1 MAEKPKKQ
9 KSLKLDIGYEMARVD
24 AKDRGFY
31 DDLDEQEKKDI
42 SPYILLRWASCVNT
56 NNDEL
61 NRYYLLSTNQQANKH
76 FWSSSQHK
84 KLQWLLLTTVS
95 PGMGKHR
102 HEWIAYNGRQ
112 AKNKRSR
119 LLTQLFPE
127 IKTQDAEQLAEL
139 IPDAEL
145 KQRLEQ
151 LGWTDK
157 DINEAMK

>member
-1 MAEKPKKQ
+1 MAEK
-9 KSLKLDIGYEMARVD
+9 SDKLSIWNEMAQLD
-24 AKDRGFY
+24 QKNRGFY
-31 DDLDEQEKKDI
+31 DELNDDEQKKF
-42 SPYILLRWASCVNT
+42 SPYVLLRWASCVNS
-56 NNDEL
+56 NSDEL

-76 FWSSSQHK
+76 FWSSTKHK

-95 PGMGKHR
+95 PAMGKHK

-157 DINEAMK
+157 DIKEAMK

>member
-1 MAEKPKKQ
+1 MAEK
-9 KSLKLDIGYEMARVD
+9 SDKLSIWNEMAQLDQKNR
-24 AKDRGFY
+24 RFY
-31 DDLDEQEKKDI
+31 DELNEQEKKDI
-42 SPYILLRWASCVNT
+42 SPYVLLRWASCIDT

-76 FWSSSQHK
+76 FWSSSLHK

-151 LGWTDK
+151 MGWNDK
-157 DINEAMK
+157 DIKEAMK

>member
-1 MAEKPKKQ
+1 MAG
-9 KSLKLDIGYEMARVD
+9 KSDKLSIWNEMAQLDQKNR
-24 AKDRGFY
+24 RFY
-31 DDLDEQEKKDI
+31 DELNEQEKKDI
-42 SPYILLRWASCVNT
+42 SPYVLLRWASCIDT

-76 FWSSSQHK
+76 FWSSSLHK

-151 LGWTDK
+151 MGWNDK
-157 DINEAMK
+157 DIKEAMK

>member
-1 MAEKPKKQ
+1 MAEK
-9 KSLKLDIGYEMARVD
+9 SSKLSIWNEMAQLDQKNR
-24 AKDRGFY
+24 RFY
-31 DDLDEQEKKDI
+31 DELNEQEKKDI
-42 SPYILLRWASCVNT
+42 SPYVLLRWASCIDT

-76 FWSSSQHK
+76 FWSSSLHK

-112 AKNKRSR
+112 AKNQRSR

-151 LGWTDK
+151 MGWNDK
-157 DINEAMK
+157 DIKEAMK